1 MAVACVRQYSGV
13 CSKLTGRD
21 LDEVEK
27 LCEVSCRFLRD
38 NAEEFIHQRHDTPIL
53 VLYGNDA
60 TPSQTMVSIRC
71 GSESLAKTFYRRGR
85 DTKDLL
91 AEKLFLTDGVSAM
104 VVFADPQE
112 LWDKTVG
119 RRLKLRG
126 AFSVY
131 RASLATWAST
141 YSSMS
146 TMEPCLLHW

>member
-1 MAVACVRQYSGV
+1 MLRLVVIVIIVQRYSIEISHLLCSSLSKVCCGAENPMAVACVRKYSGV

-71 GSESLAKTFYRRGR
+71 GSEGLAKTFYRRGR

-104 VVFADPQE
+104 VVFADPQ
-112 LWDKTVG
+112 
-119 RRLKLRG
+119 
-126 AFSVY
+126 
-131 RASLATWAST
+131 
-141 YSSMS
+141 
-146 TMEPCLLHW
+146 